1 MLRNVANIVS
11 PSDIG
16 SLAVV
21 QYTVEVLKVTDI
33 LVAGHYGCGGVK
45 ASVTKFDHGPL
56 EAWLSQLRRLRHKHS
71 EELSQFTTVDDEAR
85 RLVELNVREQVTNVA
100 STPFVQKAWKAGQE
114 VRVHGVIY
122 DMETGYL
129 IDQGITMYKIDQL
142 PEELRVV

>member
-1 MLRNVANIVS
+1 M
-11 PSDIG
+11 
-16 SLAVV
+16 
-21 QYTVEVLKVTDI
+21 
-33 LVAGHYGCGGVK
+33 
-45 ASVTKFDHGPL
+45 
-56 EAWLSQLRRLRHKHS
+56 
-71 EELSQFTTVDDEAR
+71 
-85 RLVELNVREQVTNVA
+85 TNVA

>member
-56 EAWLSQLRRLRHKHS
+56 EAWLSQLRRLRHKHA
-71 EELSQFTTVDDEAR
+71 EELRKFDKADDEAR
-85 RLVELNVREQVTNVA
+85 RLVELNVKEQVMNVA
-100 STPFVQKAWKAGQE
+100 STPFVQKAWKEGQ
-114 VRVHGVIY
+114 
-122 DMETGYL
+122 
-129 IDQGITMYKIDQL
+129 
-142 PEELRVV
+142 